1 MLHLMLQMHAP
12 FHGGIPFHSIDKD
25 PSIFAARHHP
35 LIVLEKRVHKGRGMD
50 GWVEERE
57 RVCVKVEGFGVPTNL
72 MISTC
77 SSKTESTGLDVQR
90 ENLKACMAQPH
101 WLLHNHGHS
110 LRLFSSAP
118 PRPGPCVS
126 RASQSFSQ
134 MVF

>member
-1 MLHLMLQMHAP
+1 MLQMHAP
-12 FHGGIPFHSIDKD
+12 FHGGIPFLSIDKD

-57 RVCVKVEGFGVPTNL
+57 RESACVKVEGFGVPTNL

-77 SSKTESTGLDVQR
+77 SSKPESTGLDVQR